1 MNKLAIIRSFV
12 ITLAIMLVSVF
23 AYAQNSSLE
32 GSGTQND
39 PYLIDSNEDWETFVN
54 DVNVVGYDYSG
65 KYVKLNSDVPN
76 PDEVAAGTT
85 AVTLMVGVWD
95 AEEANRKPFS
105 GIFLGNNNTI
115 TVRYSNSVAGKYTAP
130 FVCTKGATIKQINVA
145 GNIVS
150 TVGYAAGLIG
160 GNYGLKT
167 KVETATNFISVDIT
181 DGSNGSAGDYCA
193 GVAVDGTLLEISS
206 CVYNGKIKAGDN
218 SAGFVAIGNSSNTK
232 INNCLF
238 VPAEGSAISGGDNF
252 SNGLT
257 YNSNNY
263 YTYKVSASTQGT
275 QAYATYE
282 GTPDE
287 GCFELKELYDGNSYY
302 IPGTAGITGL
312 LSSYYQSYARSGG
325 ITYNI
330 TFNGEVIDNDKFT
343 EGIYNGDVLVE
354 DITTIT
360 PGSYTLKIR
369 GVEGYYKGLLTAS
382 ITIVDDVLEGS
393 GTEDD
398 PYRIGTA
405 SDWTAFATAV
415 SGGHTF
421 VGEFLKLTA
430 DVLITDGTM
439 AGASSKNFSGTFD
452 GNYHKLT
459 FNCGTDAI
467 PFNQAVC
474 APFRYIKNAT
484 IKNLT
489 VDGTIISSNER
500 VGGFAGFTTGTNSF
514 YNCTSSIN
522 IKCNYIST
530 SGYYCNYG
538 GFVGNESDGVIDL
551 NKCLFEGRIFDSKE
565 EKTATQCAGFIGW
578 ANGTVNC
585 TECFMVG
592 VIDVAGLVGN
602 CFRANGEFTSDEGF
616 RRLVD
621 YQDGEKPGPN
631 GFSIAQIESN
641 PPLSKKY
648 YHNDVTY
655 YLPVSLVLGLEST
668 NYDGNAKTPHVNYYG
683 KTVDPAN
690 YTIDIKKKDGSGNY
704 TIIPDPYEI
713 NTAGD
718 YQVTITGTGDYA
730 KDEIVSFKIIG
741 AGERWSDLRTLLNG
755 NSSVTLEHDYVALES
770 DNPIIINNNVTIDLN
785 GHKIDRNLQEA
796 KVNGY
801 VLRIEKNKTVT
812 IEDNSTEHTGYITGG
827 FNIHDGGGIF
837 NNGKL
842 TLNDVTIKN
851 NEVVKKTG
859 ESASGRGAG
868 IYSSDGSTLT
878 INRGQIINNNAVG
891 GGGGIYS
898 NKAILTM
905 NGVLLQNN
913 FSEDKGGAM
922 RIGVGG
928 TGANITGC
936 TFKSNRTGRN
946 TESKGGAIHLEGPS
960 ESSRLNLTNC
970 VFDDNFAYKIGG
982 AIYSIKGIITVI
994 NCTFTGNEVYDYV
1007 GIGDGLSNGGAIGLY
1022 TGSTLILE
1030 GRDDGCCSIT
1040 GGTAMSN
1047 GGAIYVFKGAKVK
1060 VTGKVIVESCHVE
1073 DFYEGTYY
1081 NSNVYFTNS
1090 SDVIEV
1096 IGVLD
1101 PESRI
1106 GVSQKGGT
1114 GNVVKDPNG
1123 YSTLDNFVL
1132 DNEPERRLRKDD
1144 SGNVIVYNIYP
1155 WNASYTWN
1163 SAASS
1168 LGHEPTADD
1177 DVTINLAVEIPE
1189 GCVANAG
1196 NITITDPNKGEI
1208 IIKDGGQLINN
1219 NSINATVEKNIEKT
1233 TTDENGWYA
1242 ISSAVH
1248 DSDHDYESISNIENI
1263 SVNAYKDMFR
1273 YNEALSL
1280 WENQEAESGAAG
1292 FTTLDMGRGYLY
1304 RNTDDVT
1311 LSYRGVTNVADVTY
1325 NLSCAATNNLKGF
1338 NLVGNPFTHNITL
1351 LNTYLVDNAG
1361 NQIKDG
1367 DNDVN
1372 LTGFY
1377 RITSEGAWSTEI
1389 TSTSEPIAVNEGFLI
1404 QIPEAAKKIKFSKTA
1419 RGASKANPKSIMF
1432 TIENSEYSDVTYA
1445 IFEQGLGLN
1454 KINHH
1459 NEAIPMLYINHK
1471 DKDYAIATM
1480 DEETKS
1486 FGLGFKSTTT
1496 GWYTLSLET
1505 EGNFGYIHLIDK
1517 YAEKEIDMIKE
1528 GEYSFIGSASDNE
1541 DRFIV
1546 RLAYIAE
1553 GGDDEEEF
1561 AYQNGDDIVVSGE
1574 GELQIFDLTGRLV
1587 ARQYVNGIGTI
1598 SFNSHGVYIM
1608 RLNDK
1613 TQKIVVK

>member
-39 PYLIDSNEDWETFVN
+39 PYLIDSNEDWEKFVN

-76 PDEVAAGTT
+76 PDEVAAGPTT
-85 AVTLMVGVWD
+85 AVTSMVGVWD
-95 AEEANRKPFS
+95 ADAANRKPFS
-105 GIFLGNNNTI
+105 GTFLGNNNTI
-115 TVRYSNSVAGKYTAP
+115 TVNYSNDVAGKYTAP
-130 FVCTKGATIKQINVA
+130 FVCTKGATIKQLNVV
-145 GNIVS
+145 GDIVS

-160 GNYGLKT
+160 GNYDSKT
-167 KVETATNFISVDIT
+167 KVENTVNVSVNITN
-181 DGSNGSAGDYCA
+181 GSDASAGDYCA
-193 GVAVDGTLLEISS
+193 GVAIDGSYVEISS
-206 CVYNGKIKAGDN
+206 CVYNGKIIAGNN
-218 SAGFVAIGNSSNTK
+218 SAGFIVIGSNTNPTYTK

-238 VPAEGSAISGGDNF
+238 VPAEGSLISGGHNF
-252 SNGLT
+252 VANNT
-257 YNSNNY
+257 YDRLATSY
-263 YTYKVSASTQGT
+263 YTYKVSDLTQGT

-282 GTPDE
+282 GTPDK

-343 EGIYNGDVLVE
+343 EGIYNGSEEEVNV
-354 DITTIT
+354 TTIE

-405 SDWTAFATAV
+405 LDWTAFATAV

-421 VGEFLKLTA
+421 VGEFLKLTD
-430 DVLITDGTM
+430 DVIITDGTM
-439 AGASSKNFSGTFD
+439 AGANNKNFSGTFD

-459 FNCGTDAI
+459 FNCGTDAT

-655 YLPVSLVLGLEST
+655 YLPVSLVLGLETT
-668 NYDGNAKTPHVNYYG
+668 NYDGDAKTPHVNYYG
-683 KTVDPAN
+683 KTVDPTNN
-690 YTIDIKKKDGSGNY
+690 YTIDIKKKDVSGNY
-704 TIIPDPYEI
+704 TITPDKIEE
-713 NTAGD
+713 AGD
-718 YQVTITGTGDYA
+718 YRVTITGKGDYA
-730 KDEIVSFKIIG
+730 RDEIVLFKIID
-741 AGERWSDLRTLLNG
+741 AGERWSDLQYKLNHD
-755 NSSVTLEHDYVALES
+755 SSPIVLDRDYVALEN
-770 DNPIIINNNVTIDLN
+770 DAPISINRDITIDLN

-801 VLRIEKNKTVT
+801 VLSIEKNRTV
-812 IEDNSTEHTGYITGG
+812 IINDNSEGHTGYITGG
-827 FNIHDGGGIF
+827 FNIHDGGGIY
-837 NNGKL
+837 NNGNL
-842 TLNDVTIKN
+842 TLNDVTIKDN
-851 NEVVKKTG
+851 KVVKKAG

-868 IYSSDGSTLT
+868 IYSADASTLT
-878 INRGQIINNNAVG
+878 INGGLFYNNRAVG
-891 GGGGIYS
+891 GGGALYS
-898 NKAILTM
+898 NKAILNMT
-905 NGVLLQNN
+905 GVTFENN
-913 FSEDKGGAM
+913 HSTDKGGAI

-928 TGANITGC
+928 TGANITNC
-936 TFKSNRTGRN
+936 SFRDNSTGIQ
-946 TESKGGAIHLEGPS
+946 TESKGGALHLEGPKETS
-960 ESSRLNLTNC
+960 ILNLTNC
-970 VFDDNFAYKIGG
+970 LFVNNFAYKTGG
-982 AIYSIKGIITVI
+982 AIYSIKGHIIAT
-994 NCTFTGNEVYDYV
+994 NCTITGNQAEDEV
-1007 GIGDGLSNGGAIGLY
+1007 GIGDKISTGGAVSLY
-1022 TGSTLILE
+1022 QGSTFTMI
-1030 GRDDGCCSIT
+1030 
-1040 GGTAMSN
+1040 GGTISGNYAMSN
-1047 GGAIYVFKGAKVK
+1047 GGAIYIYKGAKLQVSGDVK
-1060 VTGKVIVESCHVE
+1060 IE
-1073 DFYEGTYY
+1073 DCVVLDTRDIENIIYY
-1081 NSNVYFTNS
+1081 KSNVYANAGEA
-1090 SDVIEV
+1090 IEV
-1096 IGVLD
+1096 VGNLAPTAKIG
-1101 PESRI
+1101 I
-1106 GVSQKGGT
+1106 SQKSGT
-1114 GNVVKDPNG
+1114 GTAVK
-1123 YSTLDNFVL
+1123 STGSYTTSLDNFVL

-1168 LGHEPTADD
+1168 LGKEPTADD

-1372 LTGFY
+1372 LTGF
-1377 RITSEGAWSTEI
+1377 
-1389 TSTSEPIAVNEGFLI
+1389 
-1404 QIPEAAKKIKFSKTA
+1404 
-1419 RGASKANPKSIMF
+1419 
-1432 TIENSEYSDVTYA
+1432 
-1445 IFEQGLGLN
+1445 
-1454 KINHH
+1454 
-1459 NEAIPMLYINHK
+1459 
-1471 DKDYAIATM
+1471 
-1480 DEETKS
+1480 
-1486 FGLGFKSTTT
+1486 
-1496 GWYTLSLET
+1496 
-1505 EGNFGYIHLIDK
+1505 
-1517 YAEKEIDMIKE
+1517 
-1528 GEYSFIGSASDNE
+1528 
-1541 DRFIV
+1541 
-1546 RLAYIAE
+1546 
-1553 GGDDEEEF
+1553 
-1561 AYQNGDDIVVSGE
+1561 
-1574 GELQIFDLTGRLV
+1574 
-1587 ARQYVNGIGTI
+1587 
-1598 SFNSHGVYIM
+1598 
-1608 RLNDK
+1608 
-1613 TQKIVVK
+1613 